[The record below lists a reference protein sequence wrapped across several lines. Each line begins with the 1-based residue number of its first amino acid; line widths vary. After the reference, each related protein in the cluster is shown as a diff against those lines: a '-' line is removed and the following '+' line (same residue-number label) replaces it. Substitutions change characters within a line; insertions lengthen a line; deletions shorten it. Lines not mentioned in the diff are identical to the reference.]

1 MNNNYVN
8 GDNHFANEDDN
19 SGNNTDLIYDM
30 KNKSNMK
37 NRAIEVSDI
46 TVSNKSNIN
55 DDRAITFSNN
65 NNSMIKGLA
74 SNLKK

>member
-8 GDNHFANEDDN
+8 GDNNFAKEDDN

-65 NNSMIKGLA
+65 NNSMIKGLT

>member
-8 GDNHFANEDDN
+8 GDNNFVNEDDN